1 MQNRIVNRS
10 FAVLMAVVFTF
21 ASVFAAGT
29 LNVSAATKLSVSPSS
44 STVSVGG
51 SATIKSNK
59 AVKWSV
65 SKGSSVVKLVKKSSK
80 SVVVKG
86 LKEGTGYIKA
96 KAGSSSKTVKVVVKA
111 AKGEVTKGEAK
122 KGRMVININLSKS
135 GTAYAQEGK
144 VAKVWVPIPESDKF
158 QTISNFKYDADFTTV
173 NKITRDSAGNKV
185 LYLEWGANVAPEDR
199 TARVEY
205 SITRYAIKS
214 TKMVEKGSIPQ
225 SIKDEYLGEFE
236 TSGSLT
242 SGIVKQTSDKIVADA
257 NAKTT
262 LEKAKAIFDWTVQ
275 NLYRRETAVD
285 DLKFSG
291 CGRGQVEIVL
301 ETTKGGKCTDINS
314 TFVALCRSQGV
325 PAREKFGIR
334 LNNGASGN
342 ANGNEH
348 CRCEFYLPG
357 TGWIEADPADTL
369 KVLLKEDGISYES
382 GKIGADR
389 VSADRW
395 AVLYGKY
402 WGANDNNWVKLA
414 EGRDIT
420 LEPAQTATGPSND
433 IWYRSILNESGKLNN
448 MGYVYGETDGEYM
461 DTYSPAKFGYMY
473 KFYAE

>member
-122 KGRMVININLSKS
+122 KGRMVININLSKN

-144 VAKVWVPIPESDKF
+144 VAKVWVPIPESDNF
-158 QTISNFKYDADFTTV
+158 QTISNFRYDADFTTV

-242 SGIVKQTSDKIVADA
+242 SGIVHRESLQERSSVSDLTMALQAMPTEMSTADVSSISLAQAGLRQTLL
-257 NAKTT
+257 T
-262 LEKAKAIFDWTVQ
+262 LSRCSSRKMESHT
-275 NLYRRETAVD
+275 
-285 DLKFSG
+285 
-291 CGRGQVEIVL
+291 
-301 ETTKGGKCTDINS
+301 
-314 TFVALCRSQGV
+314 SQ
-325 PAREKFGIR
+325 AR
-334 LNNGASGN
+334 L
-342 ANGNEH
+342 
-348 CRCEFYLPG
+348 
-357 TGWIEADPADTL
+357 
-369 KVLLKEDGISYES
+369 
-382 GKIGADR
+382 
-389 VSADRW
+389 
-395 AVLYGKY
+395 
-402 WGANDNNWVKLA
+402 
-414 EGRDIT
+414 
-420 LEPAQTATGPSND
+420 AQTE
-433 IWYRSILNESGKLNN
+433 YQL
-448 MGYVYGETDGEYM
+448 TDGLFSTASTGVLM
-461 DTYSPAKFGYMY
+461 TTTG
-473 KFYAE
+473 